1 MRTYFHRGRP
11 VLALGVIVL
20 AAVVAPSAGGQE
32 RPDVHS
38 DFRYGVFPY
47 DPAALARFES
57 EEARLLASAFHRG
70 WDVDKYLDETEAS
83 EVEALTLLQGFE
95 DDNLVRGRTDYDM
108 RPGFPVLRED
118 ELPETRALMTD
129 VAAGLVE
136 VIEGRWDDVEALAAS
151 LESGGGL
158 PRDEV
163 LYRIVVGGLLFGGVI
178 DVLFDDQTLMP
189 PPPRRAGRRE
199 AYYAWMTEGDAGPPQ
214 LVVQSARVGRHQVV
228 SIGPVAADEPRA
240 EIRELAET
248 DPVYEDQDARRWR
261 VFANITAR
269 DHVLP
274 YLKSRRTAMM
284 ELNAEFDA
292 ARYTAFG
299 EFVAWFY
306 LSAATEAAD
315 LLTARG
321 RIRPPDTYFRYALL
335 SDR

>member
-1 MRTYFHRGRP
+1 M
-11 VLALGVIVL
+11 
-20 AAVVAPSAGGQE
+20 
-32 RPDVHS
+32 
-38 DFRYGVFPY
+38 
-47 DPAALARFES
+47 
-57 EEARLLASAFHRG
+57 
-70 WDVDKYLDETEAS
+70 
-83 EVEALTLLQGFE
+83 
-95 DDNLVRGRTDYDM
+95 
-108 RPGFPVLRED
+108 
-118 ELPETRALMTD
+118 
-129 VAAGLVE
+129 
-136 VIEGRWDDVEALAAS
+136 
-151 LESGGGL
+151 
-158 PRDEV
+158 
-163 LYRIVVGGLLFGGVI
+163 
-178 DVLFDDQTLMP
+178 
-189 PPPRRAGRRE
+189 
-199 AYYAWMTEGDAGPPQ
+199 
-214 LVVQSARVGRHQVV
+214 